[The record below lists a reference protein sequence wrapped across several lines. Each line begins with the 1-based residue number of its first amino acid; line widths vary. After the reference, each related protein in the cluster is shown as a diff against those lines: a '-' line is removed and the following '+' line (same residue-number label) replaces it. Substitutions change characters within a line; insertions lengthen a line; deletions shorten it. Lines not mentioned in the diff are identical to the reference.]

1 MAAFMAG
8 GAIVGGLIAASR
20 ATPRNSST
28 LAVTALGWGAAITIT
43 GLAPNLPIAL
53 VALAF
58 VGYGSITFN
67 STAKTTLQLAARADM
82 RGRVMALWA
91 LAWGGSTVLGGP
103 LVGWVASQLG
113 SRWGLLVGG
122 IPTRRPRRSNPG
134 PHAPPY
140 EFAHGPSLT
149 RSIPGNR
156 GPWRVRTDR
165 SEGRRDGSALCRATA

>member
-1 MAAFMAG
+1 MRRTGAFHGNTATYGVMAAFMAG

-53 VALAF
+53 
-58 VGYGSITFN
+58 
-67 STAKTTLQLAARADM
+67 AARADM

-122 IPTRRPRRSNPG
+122 IPTAVLGAVILALMRRR
-134 PHAPPY
+134 
-140 EFAHGPSLT
+140 T
-149 RSIPGNR
+149 RLH
-156 GPWRVRTDR
+156 TDHR
-165 SEGRRDGSALCRATA
+165 

>member
-20 ATPRNSST
+20 TTPRNSST

-67 STAKTTLQLAARADM
+67 STAKTTLQPRGTRRYA
-82 RGRVMALWA
+82 GRVMALWA
-91 LAWGGSTVLGGP
+91 LAWGGSTVLGGGP

-122 IPTRRPRRSNPG
+122 IPTAVLSAVILALMRRR
-134 PHAPPY
+134 
-140 EFAHGPSLT
+140 T
-149 RSIPGNR
+149 RLH
-156 GPWRVRTDR
+156 TDHR
-165 SEGRRDGSALCRATA
+165 

>member
-1 MAAFMAG
+1 MSSRSLPLLAIGAFHGNAATYGVMAAFMAG

-91 LAWGGSTVLGGP
+91 LAWGGGTVLGGP

-122 IPTRRPRRSNPG
+122 IPTAVLG
-134 PHAPPY
+134 AVIL
-140 EFAHGPSLT
+140 ALM
-149 RSIPGNR
+149 R
-156 GPWRVRTDR
+156 GRTKLHTEHR
-165 SEGRRDGSALCRATA
+165 

>member
-1 MAAFMAG
+1 MSSRSLPLLAIGAFHGNAATYGVMAAFMAG

-82 RGRVMALWA
+82 RAASWRCGRSPGAA
-91 LAWGGSTVLGGP
+91 APFSEAHSSAGSRPSSAAAGGSSS
-103 LVGWVASQLG
+103 AG
-113 SRWGLLVGG
+113 S
-122 IPTRRPRRSNPG
+122 
-134 PHAPPY
+134 PP
-140 EFAHGPSLT
+140 PS
-149 RSIPGNR
+149 
-156 GPWRVRTDR
+156 
-165 SEGRRDGSALCRATA
+165 SAQ

>member
-20 ATPRNSST
+20 TTPRNSST

-82 RGRVMALWA
+82 RAASWRCGRSPGAA
-91 LAWGGSTVLGGP
+91 APFSEEAHSSAGSRPSSAAAGGSSS
-103 LVGWVASQLG
+103 AG
-113 SRWGLLVGG
+113 S
-122 IPTRRPRRSNPG
+122 
-134 PHAPPY
+134 PP
-140 EFAHGPSLT
+140 PS
-149 RSIPGNR
+149 
-156 GPWRVRTDR
+156 
-165 SEGRRDGSALCRATA
+165 